1 MCIPPLI
8 ALKGTTTAER
18 SQTAG
23 GGYSSA
29 LIGEMRSDVND
40 VSVFDVWIWIERS
53 VICHAA
59 GYRWVTVIR

>member
-1 MCIPPLI
+1 M
-8 ALKGTTTAER
+8 
-18 SQTAG
+18 AG

-59 GYRWVTVIR
+59 ATDEGSRYPLWP